1 MTEFKGHTQAGFT
14 LLEILAAMVL
24 LSIGFA
30 LFLNSLSNSNRALD
44 NDKQIVYLALFAKS
58 IFEIQTAESLTT
70 GQWHGK
76 DEDTQWQ
83 LNSTLIPG
91 TPPIDIYRL
100 ELIVER
106 DTRKQK
112 FVTLRAQNSSAV
124 QR

>member
-14 LLEILAAMVL
+14 LLEILAAIVL
-24 LSIGFA
+24 LSIGSA